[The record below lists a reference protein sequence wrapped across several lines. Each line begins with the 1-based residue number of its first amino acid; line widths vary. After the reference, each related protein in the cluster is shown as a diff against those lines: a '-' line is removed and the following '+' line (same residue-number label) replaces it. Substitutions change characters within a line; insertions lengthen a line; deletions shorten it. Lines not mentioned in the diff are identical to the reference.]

1 MWIVLSINNLRYQC
15 WLISVLIWSIE
26 LSINYVSLKS
36 DNITYVEMSYVLA
49 GLFRSLDNSNPA
61 RNNHSTPVWS
71 LIQTYLFYE
80 LILSLVGFQCINYV
94 LSNLLCLP
102 PLGLGSSHFSLWN
115 HQVSTLIDCLVQCHL
130 FFSYSRLT
138 KIVTSFTGCLNANLY
153 TSFCSGS

>member
-1 MWIVLSINNLRYQC
+1 MNWQPCRHCLSPQKRFFLWLLRQF
-15 WLISVLIWSIE
+15 WGP
-26 LSINYVSLKS
+26 
-36 DNITYVEMSYVLA
+36 LA
-49 GLFRSLDNSNPA
+49 IKEDIFGLFGSLDTLNPA
-61 RNNHSTPVWS
+61 RSNHLTPIWS

-94 LSNLLCLP
+94 LSNLLCLH